1 MEATAILVSV
11 GAFMSALFGGIVAA
25 RATRS
30 VGAIIAVGA
39 GIRIGAAF
47 FDLIPESVELLG
59 SLDRAMVCTAIGFL
73 AFYAVEKMTTLHVGH
88 ETATEMDHAAPN
100 HRHVG
105 IIGATGMSIHSF
117 LDGVALAAGLQVG
130 GGLGLV
136 IAAVVI
142 VHRFSDGIGIVSF
155 MLASHTPMRET
166 YRWVGIVAVAPV
178 LGVLLGLLIPV
189 PDEVLGSMLG
199 VFAGFFL
206 YIGAAE
212 LLPEAHRSDRSR
224 WVALWTFAGVV
235 AIYLFSIWA
244 GVVGVIGVI
253 RADRLPAT
261 RDRLRAAG
269 QRVTPQ
275 RLLVAEALAT
285 AGRQLTAQELWQ
297 RVRRRSPRIGR
308 ATVFRTVEAL
318 VGAGVARRL
327 ELPNHAS
334 GYIACQPE
342 HHHHLACS
350 RCGRVEEIGESYV
363 AAVAQ
368 RVASDTGFVIDDAR
382 LDFYGRC
389 ASCANEDV
397 AAS

>member
-47 FDLIPESVELLG
+47 FDLIPESVEQLG
-59 SLDRAMVCTAIGFL
+59 SLDRAMICTAIGFL
-73 AFYAVEKMTTLHVGH
+73 AFYAVEKLTTLHVGH
-88 ETATEMDHAAPN
+88 ETATEMDHASPS

-142 VHRFSDGIGIVSF
+142 IHRFSDGIGIVSF

-166 YRWVGIVAVAPV
+166 YRWVAIVAVAPV
-178 LGVLLGLLIPV
+178 LGVVLGLLIPI
-189 PDEVLGSMLG
+189 PEEVLGAMLG

-224 WVALWTFAGVV
+224 WVVVWTLVGVV
-235 AIYLFSIWA
+235 SIYLFSVWA
-244 GVVGVIGVI
+244 GVVGV
-253 RADRLPAT
+253 
-261 RDRLRAAG
+261 
-269 QRVTPQ
+269 
-275 RLLVAEALAT
+275 
-285 AGRQLTAQELWQ
+285 
-297 RVRRRSPRIGR
+297 
-308 ATVFRTVEAL
+308 TV
-318 VGAGVARRL
+318 
-327 ELPNHAS
+327 
-334 GYIACQPE
+334 
-342 HHHHLACS
+342 
-350 RCGRVEEIGESYV
+350 
-363 AAVAQ
+363 
-368 RVASDTGFVIDDAR
+368 
-382 LDFYGRC
+382 
-389 ASCANEDV
+389 
-397 AAS
+397 